1 MDSNTESRIGL
12 FGGSFDPVHNGH
24 LEIARESLLQF
35 KLDRVLFIP
44 AAQSPLKEHS
54 PRTCDKERIDMLEL
68 TVGGDEL
75 FEICLDEIERG
86 GVSYSFETANS
97 VQQRFPEAQLFWILG
112 GDQAQQLGQWR
123 NIKTLA
129 KTVEFICLPRNGEE
143 LSNFSLP
150 QEVHLHML
158 DIPLIK
164 ISSTQI
170 RQSLK
175 DSPDSNP
182 LLPESVIEYIKSK
195 NLYARPMTEGLQLT
209 EQDLYLLEL
218 CCQAIDETKG
228 EDIVILDVSK
238 QSSITNFLILAS
250 ANSEPHMRALKRDLD
265 KTLKDHNVSVLG
277 LDEGDESGWSV
288 LDAFDVMIHL
298 FTPAMRAN
306 YDLESLWKDARP
318 IDVEALLTKDKK
330 SA

>member
-54 PRTCDKERIDMLEL
+54 PRTSDKARIDMLEL
-68 TVGGDEL
+68 TISRDER

-143 LSNFSLP
+143 LSKFSLP
-150 QEVHLHML
+150 PDVHLHML
-158 DIPLIK
+158 DIPLMK

-175 DSPDSNP
+175 ESPDSNP

-195 NLYARPMTEGLQLT
+195 NLYARPMTEGRH

-277 LDEGDESGWSV
+277 VDEGDGSGWSV

-298 FTPAMRAN
+298 FTPEMRAN

-318 IDVEALLTKDKK
+318 IDLEALLAKDKK

>member
-1 MDSNTESRIGL
+1 MDSNSQSRIGL

-24 LEIARESLLQF
+24 LTIARESLDQF
-35 KLDRVLFIP
+35 SLDRVLFIP

-54 PRTCDKERIDMLEL
+54 PRTSDQHRVDMLEL
-68 TVGGDEL
+68 AIGGEER
-75 FEICLDEIERG
+75 FEIYLDEIERG

-97 VQQRFPEAQLFWILG
+97 VQQRFPKAQLFWILG

-123 NIKTLA
+123 NVENLA

-143 LSNFSLP
+143 LLKFSLP
-150 QEVHLHML
+150 PEIHLHML

-170 RQSLK
+170 RQSL
-175 DSPDSNP
+175 DDRPDSNP
-182 LLPESVIEYIKSK
+182 LLQESVIEYIKTN
-195 NLYARPMTEGLQLT
+195 NLYTRPMTVDLQITKL
-209 EQDLYLLEL
+209 DRRLLEV

-277 LDEGDESGWSV
+277 ADEGDESGWSV
-288 LDAFDVMIHL
+288 LDAFDVIIHL
-298 FTPAMRAN
+298 FTPEMRAK
-306 YDLESLWKDARP
+306 YDLESLWKDAWH
-318 IDVEALLTKDKK
+318 IEVSALLTKAEN
-330 SA
+330 SV

>member
-54 PRTCDKERIDMLEL
+54 PCTCDKERIDMLEL
-68 TVGGDEL
+68 TISRDER

-150 QEVHLHML
+150 PMVHLHML

-175 DSPDSNP
+175 DSPNSNP

-195 NLYARPMTEGLQLT
+195 NLYARPMTEGRH

-228 EDIVILDVSK
+228 EDIAILDVSK

-277 LDEGDESGWSV
+277 VDEGDGSGWSV

>member
-1 MDSNTESRIGL
+1 MRLS
-12 FGGSFDPVHNGH
+12 
-24 LEIARESLLQF
+24 
-35 KLDRVLFIP
+35 
-44 AAQSPLKEHS
+44 
-54 PRTCDKERIDMLEL
+54 
-68 TVGGDEL
+68 
-75 FEICLDEIERG
+75 RG

-97 VQQRFPEAQLFWILG
+97 VQQRFPKAQLFWILG
-112 GDQAQQLGQWR
+112 GDQAHQLGQWR
-123 NIKTLA
+123 NIESLA

-143 LSNFSLP
+143 LLNFSLP
-150 QEVHLHML
+150 PEIHLHML

-170 RQSLK
+170 RQSLD

-182 LLPESVIEYIKSK
+182 LLPETVIEYIKSN
-195 NLYARPMTEGLQLT
+195 NLYARPMNEDLRLT
-209 EQDLYLLEL
+209 EQDQRLLEV
-218 CCQAIDETKG
+218 CCQAIDETKA

-250 ANSEPHMRALKRDLD
+250 ANSAPHMRALKRDLD
-265 KTLKDHNVSVLG
+265 KALKDHNVSVLG
-277 LDEGDESGWSV
+277 ADEGNESGWSV

-298 FTPAMRAN
+298 FTPEMRAN

-318 IDVEALLTKDKK
+318 IEVEALLAKAEN

>member
-1 MDSNTESRIGL
+1 MGSNAESRVGL

-24 LEIARESLLQF
+24 LKIARESLRQF
-35 KLDRVLFIP
+35 ELDRVLFIP

-54 PRTCDKERIDMLEL
+54 PRTSDQERIDMLEL
-68 TVGGDEL
+68 AIAGNEC

-97 VQQRFPEAQLFWILG
+97 VQQRFPEARLFWILG
-112 GDQAQQLGQWR
+112 GDQARQLGQWR
-123 NIKTLA
+123 NIQSLA
-129 KTVEFICLPRNGEE
+129 KMVEFICLRRNGEE
-143 LSNFSLP
+143 LSTLSLP
-150 QEVHLHML
+150 PEVRLSML
-158 DIPLIK
+158 DIPLIE

-170 RQSLK
+170 RQSLN
-175 DSPDSNP
+175 DSPNSNT
-182 LLPESVIEYIKSK
+182 LLPESVIEYITSN
-195 NLYARPMTEGLQLT
+195 NLYAKPMTEDLQLS
-209 EQDLYLLEL
+209 EHDQRLLQV
-218 CCQAIDETKG
+218 CCHAIDDTKG
-228 EDIVILDVSK
+228 EDIAILDVSK

-265 KTLKDHNVSVLG
+265 QALKDHNVSVLG
-277 LDEGDESGWSV
+277 VDEGDESGWSV

-298 FTPAMRAN
+298 FTPEMRAN

-318 IDVEALLTKDKK
+318 IDAEALLAEAEN

>member
-54 PRTCDKERIDMLEL
+54 PRTSDKERIDMLEL
-68 TVGGDEL
+68 TISRDER

-97 VQQRFPEAQLFWILG
+97 VQQRFPESQLFWILG

-143 LSNFSLP
+143 LSKFSLP
-150 QEVHLHML
+150 PDVHLHML
-158 DIPLIK
+158 DIPLMK

-182 LLPESVIEYIKSK
+182 LLPESVIKYIKSK
-195 NLYARPMTEGLQLT
+195 NLYARPMTEGLH

-277 LDEGDESGWSV
+277 VDEGDGSGWSV

-298 FTPAMRAN
+298 FTPEMRAN

-318 IDVEALLTKDKK
+318 IDLEALLAKDKK